1 MLRHLVDLSL
11 RSRGV
16 VITLAIGLI
25 CYGMFVAMHAK
36 LDVFPEFV
44 QPQAT
49 VQTEAPGLAPEQV
62 EALVTRP
69 VESVLNGAGN
79 LESIRSE
86 SIQGLSGVTAVFKDG
101 TDIYIARRVL
111 AENMAQLAGNL
122 PAGVKSP
129 TMSPLTSSTMDLLK
143 FGLVSDKISPM
154 ELRTF
159 ADWTVKPRL
168 LSVQGVAGVK
178 VFGGEVR
185 QLQIQVKPNRLA
197 AFGISVSDVASAARA
212 ATGVRGA
219 GFVEKA
225 GRRLLLQTQSPSLTG

>member
-1 MLRHLVDLSL
+1 
-11 RSRGV
+11 
-16 VITLAIGLI
+16 
-25 CYGMFVAMHAK
+25 MFVATHAK

-86 SIQGLSGVTAVFKDG
+86 SIQGLSVVTAVFKDG
-101 TDIYIARRVL
+101 TDIYIARQVL

-154 ELRTF
+154 ELRTV
-159 ADWTVKPRL
+159 ADWKVEPRL
-168 LSVQGVAGVK
+168 LAVEGVAGVGK
-178 VFGGEVR
+178 VSGQG
-185 QLQIQVKPNRLA
+185 P
-197 AFGISVSDVASAARA
+197 
-212 ATGVRGA
+212 
-219 GFVEKA
+219 
-225 GRRLLLQTQSPSLTG
+225 

>member
-1 MLRHLVDLSL
+1 MLRHLVELSL

-25 CYGMFVAMHAK
+25 YYGIFVAMRAK

-86 SIQGLSGVTAVFKDG
+86 SIQGLSVVTAVFKDG
-101 TDIYIARRVL
+101 TDIYIARQVL
-111 AENMAQLAGNL
+111 AERLAQLGGEL
-122 PAGVKSP
+122 PAGV
-129 TMSPLTSSTMDLLK
+129 T
-143 FGLVSDKISPM
+143 
-154 ELRTF
+154 
-159 ADWTVKPRL
+159 
-168 LSVQGVAGVK
+168 
-178 VFGGEVR
+178 
-185 QLQIQVKPNRLA
+185 
-197 AFGISVSDVASAARA
+197 
-212 ATGVRGA
+212 
-219 GFVEKA
+219 
-225 GRRLLLQTQSPSLTG
+225 